1 MKKFLYI
8 ALAAVCFACTPKP
21 INEDTL
27 FINDEQANELIQ
39 QGELLTINEFLDRY
53 MTEEGNYL
61 SDTTQY
67 RTRAIYTNGGNTY
80 YLFSIDTISK
90 TEKPVYIR
98 GRITTD
104 DYAGNFYKNIC
115 IQQMVDGEQ
124 QALRISVDAGSVGG
138 LYQIGQ
144 EILVRV
150 DGLAIGR
157 YANQPQLCVPSYNDN
172 VYAYNATEKV
182 GWAPGRI
189 PMAIFKAH
197 VQCIGKPDVSKLVY
211 TEMTIPEFKN
221 IHDVIEARKLD
232 GMLIRI
238 NNVHY
243 TGQYENNGS
252 LDTCTTGDPEKDGNA
267 NVFAPT
273 TGNIGYPQGRIISD
287 GTNTTLVSSSE
298 YAKFAHFYLPGANNE
313 GKGVENCPN
322 YTGTVSGIV
331 GFYAD
336 NGSSLTRY
344 GIDGYEWSVA
354 IRSLDDLDL
363 RDIEGNLWPRIE
375 YSK

>member
-21 INEDTL
+21 IDEASLFLSED
-27 FINDEQANELIQ
+27 QATELIQ
-39 QGELLTINEFLDRY
+39 QGTLLTINEFLDTY

-61 SDTTQY
+61 SDTSQY
-67 RTRAIYTNGGNTY
+67 RSRATKDGVN

-104 DYAGNFYKNIC
+104 DYAGNFYKSLC
-115 IQQMVDGEQ
+115 IQQIVDGGEQ

-144 EILVRV
+144 EILIRV

-157 YANQPQLCVPSYNDN
+157 YANQPQLCVPSYNN
-172 VYAYNATEKV
+172 NNYANNSEQKV

-189 PMAIFKAH
+189 PMAVFKEH
-197 VQCIGKPDVSKLVY
+197 VSCIGKPDKSKLVY
-211 TEMTIPEFKN
+211 DELSITDFIGILNLQDARLIDGKLVR
-221 IHDVIEARKLD
+221 IKDV
-232 GMLIRI
+232 
-238 NNVHY
+238 HF
-243 TGQYENNGS
+243 TGEYFTTQGAGV
-252 LDTCTTGDPEKDGNA
+252 TCTTGDPETDGNA

-273 TGNIGYPQGRIISD
+273 TGNIGYPQSRVIAD
-287 GTNTTLVSSSE
+287 TNGNKTLVSASE
-298 YAKFAHFYLPGANNE
+298 YAKFAYYYLPGADSN
-313 GKGVENCPN
+313 GVTHCPD
-322 YTGTVSGIV
+322 YVGTVEGIL
-331 GFYAD
+331 GFYSD
-336 NGSSLTRY
+336 NAKY
-344 GIDGYEWSVA
+344 DPAAKCWSIS

-363 RDIEGNLWPRIE
+363 RDTDGNLWPRIE